1 MSDVEEGANPPPVKV
16 KEVGS
21 TIVACPLLTST
32 NYTVWSMRMK
42 VVLRIHKVWIVI
54 DPGIE
59 ENEEKDCLAMGLL
72 YQALP
77 ESLIMQIGDV
87 ESSKALWH
95 AIKARHVGADRVKE
109 ARIQTL
115 TAEFDRLKMMESETI
130 DSFAGQLSGIA
141 SKSAALGE
149 VIDESKMVKKFLK
162 TLPRSMFIHI
172 IASLE
177 QVLDLNKVGFE
188 DIVGRLKAY
197 EEKIKED
204 DGGEGQTR
212 VMFARSTGGGGGSS
226 SGSHGGSKGKG
237 KTRLIGYNQ
246 SNGSG
251 SYGYKSKTAQEG
263 KPNSH
268 KPKSDNY
275 QPNPNSDPNRKKD
288 RSKIIC
294 YRCDK
299 PGHFASQCP
308 DRVIPSRYDSQDY
321 DVWYLDN
328 GASNHMTG
336 NRSFFSERNEG
347 ITGRVKFG
355 DNSCIKIKGKG
366 SILFQ
371 GKLGQQRLMTEIYFI
386 PALKNNIISLG
397 QATEAGCDIRMK
409 DNYLTMHDANNCLLM
424 KVQRTPNCLYKIK
437 LKIGVPICLH
447 LRLSEDTWRWH
458 ARLGHINFASMKKMS
473 KNGLVKGL
481 PQFDHENQLCESC
494 LVGKQTRKSFPTTT
508 TYKTKRP
515 LELIHGDLCG
525 PITPATKGQNGY
537 VFTLIDDFSRFM
549 WIYLL
554 KEKSEA
560 FTHFKKFKALAENEI
575 GKSLK
580 VFRSDRGGEFTSL
593 EFNTFCDQNGV
604 KRHLTAPYSPQQNGI
619 VERRNRTLMDMT
631 RTHAKVEPVNLKK
644 LDARSRPLVHLG
656 YEPGTKAYR
665 LFNPTTQK
673 IIVSRDVTFD
683 ETKGWDWVKES
694 ITGNEEPSSFIVPW
708 DHPEEEANNNQGN
721 DVNIDPI
728 VDPIEPIESD
738 HEFEDGAEVQD
749 NEQPSPVND
758 NVNNVQR
765 PTRQKKLP
773 TRLQDYELD
782 LDNLDELLLT
792 TNNEPV
798 LVEEAKK
805 EPEWVKA
812 MDAEINSI
820 NKNNTRTLVNKP
832 MGVKPI
838 GLKWVFKVKKNA
850 HGTIN
855 KYKARLV
862 AKGYV
867 QQPGIDFQEVF
878 APVARIETI
887 RFLIALAVTNG
898 WELHH
903 LDVKTTFL
911 HGELKET
918 VYVSQPEGYIKK
930 GNEHKVYR
938 LTKALYGLRQ
948 APRAWNTKL
957 DGILKSM
964 KFQKC
969 MKEPSVY
976 RKNEGTN
983 LLILAI
989 YVDDLFVT
997 GTNLNMIKR
1006 FKSEMSMNFEMSD
1019 LGRLTYY
1026 LGIEVKQ
1033 EESGITI
1040 NQEAYARRILKEA
1053 EDEPEIDPTQYRK
1066 VVGCLRYLLQTRPDM
1081 AYAVGVVS
1089 RYMQSPRESHG
1100 GAIKHIL
1107 RYLRGKTGYEIKYE
1121 RMGQNQLIGYS
1132 DSSHN
1137 VDPDDGKSTTGHIFY
1152 YGSSPITWC
1161 SQKQDTV
1168 ALSSCK
1174 AEFMAATATTCQAIW
1189 LQDLLGEIMNKAQ
1202 EKVVLRVD
1210 NKLTIEL
1217 TKNPVFHGR
1226 SKHIHTRFH
1235 FIRNCVENKQVEVE
1249 YIPGEEQK
1257 ADILTKPLA
1266 RTKFKEMRSLIGI
1279 KDVSRRT

>member
-1 MSDVEEGANPPPVKV
+1 M
-16 KEVGS
+16 
-21 TIVACPLLTST
+21 
-32 NYTVWSMRMK
+32 
-42 VVLRIHKVWIVI
+42 
-54 DPGIE
+54 
-59 ENEEKDCLAMGLL
+59 
-72 YQALP
+72 
-77 ESLIMQIGDV
+77 
-87 ESSKALWH
+87 
-95 AIKARHVGADRVKE
+95 
-109 ARIQTL
+109 
-115 TAEFDRLKMMESETI
+115 
-130 DSFAGQLSGIA
+130 
-141 SKSAALGE
+141 
-149 VIDESKMVKKFLK
+149 
-162 TLPRSMFIHI
+162 
-172 IASLE
+172 
-177 QVLDLNKVGFE
+177 
-188 DIVGRLKAY
+188 
-197 EEKIKED
+197 
-204 DGGEGQTR
+204 
-212 VMFARSTGGGGGSS
+212 
-226 SGSHGGSKGKG
+226 
-237 KTRLIGYNQ
+237 
-246 SNGSG
+246 
-251 SYGYKSKTAQEG
+251 AQEG

-308 DRVIPSRYDSQDY
+308 DRVKKLQESNFAEGDDNDETVFFHETVFLNEEKVIPSRYDSQDY

-336 NRSFFSERNEG
+336 NRSFFSELNEG

-371 GKLGQQRLMTEIYFI
+371 GKSGQQQLMTEIYFI

-409 DNYLTMHDANNCLLM
+409 DNYLTIHDADNCLLM
-424 KVQRTPNCLYKIK
+424 K
-437 LKIGVPICLH
+437 
-447 LRLSEDTWRWH
+447 
-458 ARLGHINFASMKKMS
+458 MS
-473 KNGLVKGL
+473 KKGLVKGL

-508 TYKTKRP
+508 TYKAKRP
-515 LELIHGDLCG
+515 LELVHGDLCG
-525 PITPATKGQNGY
+525 PITPATKGQNRY

-580 VFRSDRGGEFTSL
+580 VFRSDRGGEVTSL

-631 RTHAKVEPVNLKK
+631 RSIMKAMHVPNYLWGEAVNHSTILINRVYTRVLGDRTPYEKLYKRKPNLENVRIFGCLAHAKVELVNLKK

-656 YEPGTKAYR
+656 YEPG
-665 LFNPTTQK
+665 
-673 IIVSRDVTFD
+673 
-683 ETKGWDWVKES
+683 WDWVKES
-694 ITGNEEPSSFIVPW
+694 ITDNEEPGSFIVPW

-728 VDPIEPIESD
+728 VDPIDPTEPIESD
-738 HEFEDGAEVQD
+738 HKFEDGAEVQD
-749 NEQPSPVND
+749 NEQPSPVNN

-765 PTRQKKLP
+765 PTRPKKLP

-792 TNNEPV
+792 TNSEPV
-798 LVEEAKK
+798 SVEEAKK

-812 MDAEINSI
+812 MDVEINSI
-820 NKNNTRTLVNKP
+820 NKNNTWTLVNKP

-838 GLKWVFKVKKNA
+838 EHKWVFRVKKNA
-850 HGTIN
+850 DDTIN

-867 QQPGIDFQEVF
+867 QHP
-878 APVARIETI
+878 
-887 RFLIALAVTNG
+887 
-898 WELHH
+898 
-903 LDVKTTFL
+903 DVKMAFL

-918 VYVSQPEGYIKK
+918 VYVSQPEGHIKK

-948 APRAWNTKL
+948 APRAWNRKL

-976 RKNEGTN
+976 RKNEGAN

-989 YVDDLFVT
+989 YVEDLFVT

-1040 NQEAYARRILKEA
+1040 NQEAYARHILKEVGLEDCNPTHIPLEAGNKLTKA

-1081 AYAVGVVS
+1081 AYA
-1089 RYMQSPRESHG
+1089 
-1100 GAIKHIL
+1100 
-1107 RYLRGKTGYEIKYE
+1107 
-1121 RMGQNQLIGYS
+1121 
-1132 DSSHN
+1132 
-1137 VDPDDGKSTTGHIFY
+1137 
-1152 YGSSPITWC
+1152 
-1161 SQKQDTV
+1161 QDTV
-1168 ALSSCK
+1168 ALSSCE
-1174 AEFMAATATTCQAIW
+1174 AEFMAATATACQAIW

-1210 NKLTIEL
+1210 NKSAIEL

-1226 SKHIHTRFH
+1226 SKHIHTRFQ

-1249 YIPGEEQK
+1249 YIPGEKEK

-1279 KDVSRRT
+1279 EDVSRRT

>member
-1 MSDVEEGANPPPVKV
+1 
-16 KEVGS
+16 
-21 TIVACPLLTST
+21 
-32 NYTVWSMRMK
+32 
-42 VVLRIHKVWIVI
+42 
-54 DPGIE
+54 
-59 ENEEKDCLAMGLL
+59 
-72 YQALP
+72 
-77 ESLIMQIGDV
+77 
-87 ESSKALWH
+87 
-95 AIKARHVGADRVKE
+95 
-109 ARIQTL
+109 
-115 TAEFDRLKMMESETI
+115 
-130 DSFAGQLSGIA
+130 
-141 SKSAALGE
+141 
-149 VIDESKMVKKFLK
+149 
-162 TLPRSMFIHI
+162 
-172 IASLE
+172 
-177 QVLDLNKVGFE
+177 
-188 DIVGRLKAY
+188 
-197 EEKIKED
+197 
-204 DGGEGQTR
+204 
-212 VMFARSTGGGGGSS
+212 
-226 SGSHGGSKGKG
+226 
-237 KTRLIGYNQ
+237 
-246 SNGSG
+246 
-251 SYGYKSKTAQEG
+251 
-263 KPNSH
+263 
-268 KPKSDNY
+268 
-275 QPNPNSDPNRKKD
+275 
-288 RSKIIC
+288 
-294 YRCDK
+294 
-299 PGHFASQCP
+299 
-308 DRVIPSRYDSQDY
+308 
-321 DVWYLDN
+321 
-328 GASNHMTG
+328 MTG
-336 NRSFFSERNEG
+336 NRSFFSELNEG

-371 GKLGQQRLMTEIYFI
+371 GKSGQQRLMTEIYFI

-409 DNYLTMHDANNCLLM
+409 DNYLTMHDADNCLLM
-424 KVQRTPNCLYKIK
+424 KVQRTPNRLYKIK

-447 LRLSEDTWRWH
+447 SRLSEDTWRWH
-458 ARLGHINFASMKKMS
+458 ARLGHINFASMKKTS

-508 TYKTKRP
+508 TYKAKRP
-515 LELIHGDLCG
+515 LELVHGDLCG
-525 PITPATKGQNGY
+525 PITPATKGQNRY

-631 RTHAKVEPVNLKK
+631 RSIMKAMHVPNYLWGEAVNHSTNLINRVYTRVLGDTTPYEKLYKRKPNLENVRIFGCLAHAKVEPVNLKK

-665 LFNPTTQK
+665 LFNPITQK
-673 IIVSRDVTFD
+673 IIVSRDVIFD

-694 ITGNEEPSSFIVPW
+694 ITDNEEPGSFIVPW

-728 VDPIEPIESD
+728 VDPIDPIEPIESD

-765 PTRQKKLP
+765 PTRARKLP

-798 LVEEAKK
+798 SVEEAKK

-812 MDAEINSI
+812 TDAEINSI
-820 NKNNTRTLVNKP
+820 NKNNTWTLVNKP

-850 HGTIN
+850 DGTIN

-887 RFLIALAVTNG
+887 RFLIALAATNG

-903 LDVKTTFL
+903 LDVKTAFL

-976 RKNEGTN
+976 RKNEGAN

-1033 EESGITI
+1033 DESGITI
-1040 NQEAYARRILKEA
+1040 NQEAYARRILKEVGLEDCNPTHIPLEPGNKLTKA

-1089 RYMQSPRESHG
+1089 RYMQSARESHG

-1107 RYLRGKTGYEIKYE
+1107 RYLRGTTGYGIKYE

-1168 ALSSCK
+1168 ALSSCE
-1174 AEFMAATATTCQAIW
+1174 AEFMAATATACQAIW

-1210 NKLTIEL
+1210 NKSAIEL

-1279 KDVSRRT
+1279 EDVSRRT